1 MSGLGGPLALL
12 SIWALTTVPA
22 GFSVYIL
29 RTMFAERWPG
39 SDAAALVESAVGTI
53 VLWLALSAAFT
64 AWGCAQ
70 SWRRA

>member
-1 MSGLGGPLALL
+1 MRGIGGPLALL

-29 RTMFAERWPG
+29 RTIFTERWPG
-39 SDAAALVESAVGTI
+39 SAAGAAVESLPGTLLI
-53 VLWLALSAAFT
+53 WLAVTAAFT